1 VGVVCGILGLAAAG
15 YMSARSAADVRAYA
29 ASPSCQAGFASVDRA
44 DGLCRL
50 APARI
55 TYMRITG
62 KGRTETLGLR
72 FADGTTRYTTV
83 ARNVYG
89 QLWSAA
95 RKRVALDAT
104 AQFDG
109 DAIVQ
114 VETAAGR
121 IETGNYPR
129 VALRKW
135 AMLGIIS
142 GGIATIFALVGAF
155 RGFY

>member
-1 VGVVCGILGLAAAG
+1 
-15 YMSARSAADVRAYA
+15 MSARSAADARAYA
-29 ASPSCQAGFASVDRA
+29 ASPLCQAGFASVARL

-50 APARI
+50 AAARI
-55 TYMRITG
+55 TSVRYTG

-72 FADGTTRYTTV
+72 FNDGTTRYATV

-104 AQFDG
+104 AQFEG

-114 VETAAGR
+114 VETAAGQ
-121 IETGNYPR
+121 IETANYPR

-135 AMLGIIS
+135 AMFGIVS
-142 GGIATIFALVGAF
+142 GSIATIFALVGAF